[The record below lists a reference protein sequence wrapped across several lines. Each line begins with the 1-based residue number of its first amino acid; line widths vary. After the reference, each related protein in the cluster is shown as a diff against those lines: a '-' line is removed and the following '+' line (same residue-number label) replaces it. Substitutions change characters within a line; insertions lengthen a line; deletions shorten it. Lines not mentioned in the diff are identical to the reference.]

1 MNKVIEEV
9 QDLQEEHMK
18 FTGLKEYVYHELK
31 KKLISNVI
39 KPGERIYEEVI
50 AEELEVSRTPVR
62 EAINQLVAEGFV
74 ENRPRKGI
82 FAAEISREELAKML
96 DVRIALESLAIK
108 LCCERITDGQ
118 MNELRGI
125 LKKLEDNLN
134 KKNYVEASQWDS
146 KIHRYI
152 AEVADNKKLTSYIN
166 DIQDVFAYTRGY
178 NIKWTDAKVERSI
191 SEHRKIVEAIGEKD
205 ENGAIKI
212 VKKDIESMREF
223 LSEEI

>member
-1 MNKVIEEV
+1 
-9 QDLQEEHMK
+9 MK

-108 LCCERITDGQ
+108 LCCERITEGQ
-118 MNELRGI
+118 VKELRGI
-125 LKKLEDNLN
+125 LKKLEDNLT
-134 KKNYVEASQWDS
+134 KKDYIEASQWDS
-146 KIHRYI
+146 KIHRFI

-178 NIKWTDAKVERSI
+178 NIKWTDKKVERSI
-191 SEHRKIVEAIGEKD
+191 SEHRKIVEAIAEKD
-205 ENGAIKI
+205 ENSAIMV

-223 LSEEI
+223 LSEEIEE

>member
-1 MNKVIEEV
+1 
-9 QDLQEEHMK
+9 MK

-82 FAAEISREELAKML
+82 FAAEISREELVKML

-108 LCCERITDGQ
+108 LCCERITEGQ
-118 MNELRGI
+118 VKELRSI
-125 LKKLEDNLN
+125 LKKLEDNLH
-134 KKNYVEASQWDS
+134 KKDYIEASQWDS
-146 KIHRYI
+146 KIHRFI
-152 AEVADNKKLTSYIN
+152 AEVADNKKLISYIN

-178 NIKWTDAKVERSI
+178 NIKWTDKKVERSI
-191 SEHRKIVEAIGEKD
+191 GEHSKIVEAIAKKD
-205 ENGAIKI
+205 EESAIAV
-212 VKKDIESMREF
+212 VKKDIESMREY
-223 LSEEI
+223 LSEEIGKNEVQE